1 MVLDLRKR
9 PKQERSRNT
18 VAVNLEAAARIWE
31 AGGLEALTT
40 NAAAERAG
48 VSIGSLYQYFP
59 DKDAI
64 LVELIRR
71 ERTKLFTEIEM
82 LPSRNGPRSLEGDVR
97 ALIRLAVAHQLER
110 PRLARALE
118 YAEASLPLSPETALL
133 AENYR
138 GGLKVTAVRPA
149 ARRPARELCQAAIC
163 WWACTSGRRFRWRTW
178 PTFSSGPDFAE
189 SRSGRN
195 FFILRGDET
204 LYGFLAISDV
214 TKTAQR

>member
-18 VAVNLEAAARIWE
+18 VAVILEAAARILE

-64 LVELIRR
+64 LVELIRC

-82 LPSRNGPRSLEGDVR
+82 LASRNGPRSLEGDVR

-118 YAEASLPLSPETALL
+118 YAEAALPLSPETALL
-133 AENYR
+133 AENIIDR
-138 GGLKVTAVRPA
+138 VAGIL
-149 ARRPARELCQAAIC
+149 ARHRVPKSRQAAGDTVALAKGMIDAAGLAGERNKEALASRVQRAAMGYLT
-163 WWACTSGRRFRWRTW
+163 ACGAKSGRR
-178 PTFSSGPDFAE
+178 
-189 SRSGRN
+189 
-195 FFILRGDET
+195 L
-204 LYGFLAISDV
+204 
-214 TKTAQR
+214 Q